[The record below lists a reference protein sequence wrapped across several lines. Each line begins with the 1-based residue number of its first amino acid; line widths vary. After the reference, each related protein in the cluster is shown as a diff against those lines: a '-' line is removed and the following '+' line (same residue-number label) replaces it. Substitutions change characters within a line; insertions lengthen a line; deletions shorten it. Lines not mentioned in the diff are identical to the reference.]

1 MAKASAKPPKNG
13 SAKSAS
19 PADAQVILQLYDL
32 RRDDE
37 MRRARHFVSAEFWP
51 ENAEDVLRVIRAY
64 PSQENAYLRQVTTY
78 WEMAASFVMRGAL
91 NEELFYDNTGE
102 MYCVFAKFEPYL
114 AELRQ
119 KLPYFLVTV
128 ETVINRT
135 PQGRAR
141 LERLRNRLARR
152 EQKLASKRAVIA
164 ATSAGYQ

>member
-1 MAKASAKPPKNG
+1 MGKSSAKPPQSGPVKPA
-13 SAKSAS
+13 SA
-19 PADAQVILQLYDL
+19 ADAQLILQLYDL

-51 ENAEDVLRVIRAY
+51 ETAEDVLRVIRAY

-78 WEMAASFVMRGAL
+78 WEMAASFVVRGAL
-91 NEELFYDNTGE
+91 NEDLFFDNTGE

-114 AELRQ
+114 GELRQ

-128 ETVINRT
+128 EKVINRT
-135 PQGRAR
+135 AQGRER
-141 LERLRNRLARR
+141 LQRLRNRLARR
-152 EQKLASKRAVIA
+152 EQKLAAKRAVIA